1 MIQAGLS
8 VKWEPMPVKSRLLV
22 APRVGFGSGDNA
34 RKREVATHRFH
45 RCPMQQT
52 DDNATAQEVEAAT
65 KSVKMIPRPS
75 GTPSPKRQRRG
86 RVGRYRS
93 VTGLWLITTQT
104 PAQPPGAD

>member
-1 MIQAGLS
+1 MRQIQLDGL
-8 VKWEPMPVKSRLLV
+8 EPRP
-22 APRVGFGSGDNA
+22 SG
-34 RKREVATHRFH
+34 
-45 RCPMQQT
+45 PMQQT

-104 PAQPPGAD
+104 PAQPPGAA